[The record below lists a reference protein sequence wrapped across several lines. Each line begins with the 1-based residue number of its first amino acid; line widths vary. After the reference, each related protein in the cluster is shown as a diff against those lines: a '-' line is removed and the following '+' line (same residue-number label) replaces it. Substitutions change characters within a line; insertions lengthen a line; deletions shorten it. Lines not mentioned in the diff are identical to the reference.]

1 MVKLVGVIGDDDDKS
16 NNGSDNKRRECT
28 SRRHFPLEI
37 EPELKMM
44 VALDDSCLGC
54 GPETGEDK
62 PGHGLMSE
70 QWSRDTEVFLK
81 NYKRWDFLHLLCVVV
96 YLINKLISA

>member
-1 MVKLVGVIGDDDDKS
+1 MVKLVGVIGDDDEDKS
-16 NNGSDNKRRECT
+16 DKRRECT

-54 GPETGEDK
+54 GPETADK
-62 PGHGLMSE
+62 QGQE
-70 QWSRDTEVFLK
+70 QKSQKWNRDTDLFLK
-81 NYKRWDFLHLLCVVV
+81 NYRRCDIILSCLRNNND
-96 YLINKLISA
+96 Y